1 MKDSDAAECRSLR
14 EIELEVE
21 AEMREWGRKRLQE
34 KLQEQADRHGRV
46 FPPEPPQDVARAP
59 AKPPAAHGRRR
70 D

>member
-1 MKDSDAAECRSLR
+1 MKDSEAEECRSLR

-46 FPPEPPQDVARAP
+46 FPPQRTQSAP
-59 AKPPAAHGRRR
+59 GAPDPSAAAHRRRR